1 MTFVQYVVNKED
13 LSPATAVDIFPARL
27 GAIKIRLPKFALS
40 YSQHHREWSADLPRT
55 EQLGFFTRSSDTKA
69 SNNVSLDFY
78 ERI

>member
-13 LSPATAVDIFPARL
+13 LSPATAVYIFPVRL

-40 YSQHHREWSADLPRT
+40 YSQHHRVWSADLPRT
-55 EQLGFFTRSSDTKA
+55 EQLNFFTRSSDTKA